1 MTGKEQGLPLM
12 DLSAGIM
19 PQQRQVVE
27 RKLFSAYEA
36 LTKVQALELGTTPK
50 KVVWRKDK
58 VELFHYTSAEQ
69 VPKTGPV
76 LLVYAMVNR
85 HNMMDIQSDKSFIRN
100 LLAEG
105 LDLFLINW
113 SYPAPD
119 DKYITMDNY
128 INGYIN
134 DAVDFI
140 RRSGGHQ
147 KVTLMGVCQGG
158 TFSVIYSA
166 LHPEKVGNLVT
177 LVTPI
182 NFHTEKDLLSKW
194 AKYLNVDALVDYYG
208 NVPGQLL
215 NVAFE
220 NLKPMLKTN
229 KYLTILNTSDQEA
242 QLTNFLRMEY
252 WIADSPDQAGA
263 CFRQFIKDL
272 YQQNKLFRGTMEL
285 GGKAVNLKNITMPLL
300 NIYAEADHLVP
311 PDSSIALNDLVA
323 SADKT
328 LTKFSGGHIGVF
340 VGSKSQK
347 ELAPGIGAW
356 LRERGDHV

>member
-1 MTGKEQGLPLM
+1 MGSQQGSTMIQLSPEAILTELSQTTKKLVTG
-12 DLSAGIM
+12 
-19 PQQRQVVE
+19 
-27 RKLFSAYEA
+27 YEA
-36 LTKVQALELGTTPK
+36 LKKVQALEIGTSAK
-50 KVVWRKDK
+50 EVVWRKDK
-58 VELFHYTSAEQ
+58 VELLHYTSTTG
-69 VPKTGPV
+69 PTRSGPV
-76 LLVYAMVNR
+76 LLIYAMVNR

-100 LLAEG
+100 LVAEG
-105 LDLFLINW
+105 LDLYLINW
-113 SYPAPD
+113 SYPSPE
-119 DKYITMDNY
+119 DKYITMENY

-140 RRSGGHQ
+140 RRHTAEPQ
-147 KVTLMGVCQGG
+147 VTLMGVCQGG

-166 LHPEKVGNLVT
+166 LHPKKVRNLVT

-182 NFHTEKDLLSKW
+182 DFHTAQDLLSKW
-194 AKYLNVDALVDYYG
+194 ARYLNVDALVDHYG
-208 NVPGQLL
+208 NIPGQLL
-215 NVAFE
+215 NIAFE

-229 KYLTILNTSDQEA
+229 KYISILNAADQET

-263 CFRQFIKDL
+263 CFRQFIKEL
-272 YQQNKLFRGTMEL
+272 YQQNKLIKGTFEV
-285 GGKAVNLKNITMPLL
+285 GGKTVNLKHINMPLL

-356 LRERGDHV
+356 LRERSTHV

>member
-1 MTGKEQGLPLM
+1 MIN
-12 DLSAGIM
+12 LSPEIILD
-19 PQQRQVVE
+19 E
-27 RKLFSAYEA
+27 LNSLTNKLSRGYEA
-36 LTKVQALELGTTPK
+36 LRKVERLEVGTSVK
-50 KVVWRKDK
+50 EVVWKKDK
-58 VELFHYTSAEQ
+58 IELLHYINERAE
-69 VPKTGPV
+69 TISSPV

-100 LLAEG
+100 LTTEG

-113 SYPAPD
+113 SYPGPE

-140 RRSGGHQ
+140 RRRTGHQ
-147 KVTLMGVCQGG
+147 KVTLMGICQGG

-166 LHPEKVGNLVT
+166 LHPEKVQNLVT

-182 NFHTEKDLLSKW
+182 NFQTEKDLLSKW
-194 AKYLNVDALVDYYG
+194 ARPLKVDELVDHYG
-208 NVPGQLL
+208 NIPGQLL
-215 NVAFE
+215 NMAFE

-229 KYLTILNTSDQEA
+229 KYVSILNSADKEA
-242 QLTNFLRMEY
+242 QLLNFLRMEF

-272 YQQNKLFRGTMEL
+272 YQQNKLIKGTLEL
-285 GGKAVNLKNITMPLL
+285 ADKTVNLKNITMPLL

-311 PDSSIALNDLVA
+311 PDSSIALNDLVG
-323 SADKT
+323 STDKT
-328 LTKFSGGHIGVF
+328 LTKFVGGHIGVF
-340 VGSKSQK
+340 VGSRSQK
-347 ELAPGIGAW
+347 ELAPGIAAW
-356 LRERGDHV
+356 LKERRPNV

>member
-1 MTGKEQGLPLM
+1 MLT
-12 DLSAGIM
+12 LSPETILNEFAM
-19 PQQRQVVE
+19 ATD
-27 RKLFSAYEA
+27 KLFKGYEA
-36 LTKVQALELGTTPK
+36 LKKVSSLDVGTSPK
-50 KVVWRKDK
+50 EVVWRKDK
-58 VELFHYTSAEQ
+58 IELFRYAASSTAAIS
-69 VPKTGPV
+69 TPV

-100 LLAEG
+100 LTAAG

-113 SYPAPD
+113 SYPSPE

-134 DAVDFI
+134 DAVDYI
-140 RRSGGHQ
+140 RRSTGHQ
-147 KVTLMGVCQGG
+147 QVTLMGICQGG

-166 LHPEKVGNLVT
+166 LHPEKVKNLVT

-182 NFHTEKDLLSKW
+182 NFQTEKDTLSKW
-194 AKYLNVDALVDYYG
+194 ARHLNVDALVDHYG
-208 NVPGQLL
+208 NIPGALL

-220 NLKPMLKTN
+220 KLKPMLKTN
-229 KYLTILNTSDQEA
+229 KYVSILNAVDKEA

-272 YQQNKLFRGTMEL
+272 YQENKLVRGTLEL
-285 GGKAVNLKNITMPLL
+285 AGRLVDLKKITMPLL
-300 NIYAEADHLVP
+300 NIYAETDHLVP
-311 PDSSIALNDLVA
+311 PDSSVALNNLVG

-328 LTKFSGGHIGVF
+328 LTRFAGGHIGVF
-340 VGSKSQK
+340 VGSRSQK
-347 ELAPGIGAW
+347 ELAPGIASW
-356 LRERGDHV
+356 LKKRGDDV

>member
-1 MTGKEQGLPLM
+1 MIQ
-12 DLSAGIM
+12 LSPTTILNALT
-19 PQQRQVVE
+19 VSTE
-27 RKLFSAYEA
+27 KLSRSYEA
-36 LTKVQALELGTTPK
+36 LKKVQALEVGTSAK
-50 KVVWRKDK
+50 EVVWKKDK
-58 VELFHYTSAEQ
+58 VELFHYAAAQQPAST
-69 VPKTGPV
+69 TPV

-100 LLAEG
+100 LIAEG
-105 LDLFLINW
+105 LDLYLINW
-113 SYPAPD
+113 SYPGPD

-140 RRSGGHQ
+140 RRHTGHM
-147 KVTLMGVCQGG
+147 KVTLMGICQGG
-158 TFSVIYSA
+158 TFSTIYAA
-166 LHPEKVGNLVT
+166 LHPRKVASLVT

-215 NVAFE
+215 NMAFE

-229 KYLTILNTSDQEA
+229 KYVSILNAADKEA
-242 QLTNFLRMEY
+242 QLLNFLRMEF

-272 YQQNKLFRGTMEL
+272 YQENKLIKGTLEL
-285 GGKAVNLKNITMPLL
+285 GGKTVDLKNITMPLL

-323 SADKT
+323 SCDKT

-356 LRERGDHV
+356 LRERRTHV

>member
-1 MTGKEQGLPLM
+1 MIQ
-12 DLSAGIM
+12 LSPETIL
-19 PQQRQVVE
+19 QELTVSTE
-27 RKLFSAYEA
+27 KLSRSYEA
-36 LTKVQALELGTTPK
+36 LKKVQALEIGTSAK
-50 KVVWRKDK
+50 EVVWKKDK
-58 VELFHYTSAEQ
+58 VELFHYTTSKEA
-69 VPKTGPV
+69 VATKPV

-85 HNMMDIQSDKSFIRN
+85 HNMMDIQSDKSFIGN
-100 LLAEG
+100 LIKEG
-105 LDLFLINW
+105 LDLYLINW
-113 SYPAPD
+113 SYPGPE

-128 INGYIN
+128 INGFIN

-140 RRSGGHQ
+140 RRHTDEP
-147 KVTLMGVCQGG
+147 KVTLMGICQGG
-158 TFSVIYSA
+158 TFSTIYAA
-166 LHPEKVGNLVT
+166 LHPEKVASLIT

-182 NFHTEKDLLSKW
+182 NFHTDRDLLSKW
-194 AKYLNVDALVDYYG
+194 AKYLNVDALVDHYG

-220 NLKPMLKTN
+220 RLKPMLKTS
-229 KYLTILNTSDQEA
+229 KYFSILNSPDNEA
-242 QLTNFLRMEY
+242 QLTNFLRMEF

-272 YQQNKLFRGTMEL
+272 YQENKLVKGTLEL
-285 GGKAVNLKNITMPLL
+285 EGRNVNLKNITMPLL
-300 NIYAEADHLVP
+300 NVYAEADHLVP
-311 PDSSIALNDLVA
+311 PESSIALNDLVA

-356 LRERGDHV
+356 LRERGQHV